1 MAPNENTPP
10 APDPEALE
18 ELVRRTRAGS
28 QEAATALYARYH
40 CYVLELIGRSYLS
53 GGHRLRKL
61 FDADDLA
68 QEVWMTVFR
77 KIREGATFASERAFV
92 AFLRAV
98 TKNCFRKLYR
108 NHIVR
113 AKRSLYR
120 EVRLNP
126 AAHDRPVTGAADPA
140 KIAADKDE

>member
-1 MAPNENTPP
+1 MEPNAHPPP
-10 APDPEALE
+10 APDPGTLG
-18 ELVRRTRAGS
+18 ELVRRTHAGS
-28 QEAATALYARYH
+28 QEAATALHARYY
-40 CYVLELIGRSYLS
+40 CDVLELIDRHYLTP
-53 GGHRLRKL
+53 GHRLRKL
-61 FDADDLA
+61 FDAADLA

-92 AFLRAV
+92 AFLGVV

-108 NHIVR
+108 NHIGR

-140 KIAADKDE
+140 KIATDKDE